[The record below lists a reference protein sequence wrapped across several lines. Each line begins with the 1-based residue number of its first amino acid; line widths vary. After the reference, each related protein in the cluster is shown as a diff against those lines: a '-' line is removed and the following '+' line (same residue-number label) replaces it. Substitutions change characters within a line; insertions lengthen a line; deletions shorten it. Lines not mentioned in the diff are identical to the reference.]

1 VRFFFPALPLVSSR
15 SVSVCSIFSSE
26 RKNAAPP
33 LRLKFSCQKATY
45 QHINNG
51 SVTVLLPVRAG
62 VLRLA
67 RVGSCIVGCALL
79 AFTGCWKNEPIDE
92 AKAAGKTTADF
103 PQITADI
110 FEPMDGGI
118 DLSPEEIMGRNTWN
132 LWSGGNQ
139 HFWNQAAQDSFGL
152 MDLLKML
159 DNRKFSRGER
169 FKTLG
174 LINEPGFQAR
184 APTEPDELGLCL
196 DRQITPE
203 PPGIDETVYGKPSGV
218 LGFRLFPNPE
228 FDDEARKKWD
238 GKRFYEDPSY
248 YNDNKLIR
256 PYRVGVACGACHIA
270 PNPSNPPADPE
281 NPRWENLASAIGN
294 QYINE
299 GKVFA
304 CNVEKGGFF
313 YEMLAVQPRGTSD
326 TSRIATDHINNP
338 NAINAIFLLAERER
352 IAKIATP
359 EKMAGGTLALPETEE
374 EMHVPHI
381 LKDGADSIGVR
392 GATIRV
398 YVNIG
403 TFSEYWLTRHNRL
416 IGLTPQQPF
425 EIPYAREHSVF
436 WRATEERLDNIA
448 AFFRKLKSFRLA
460 DAREGQAYI
469 TTDAV
474 VMTRGKE
481 VFAESCAACHSS
493 KQPPPNIDPRS
504 GEGKAWFRVEVMK
517 PDFLENNF
525 LSNDKRYPLTK
536 IETNSARAFA
546 TNAKAG
552 HVWDNFSSL
561 TYKELSPVDELE
573 FFNPFDETHPIK
585 FKPKDRNVAPGYY
598 RTPSLVSVWSSAP
611 LLHNNMLGKFTGDPS
626 VAGRMEAFNDAV
638 EKLFWPE
645 KRVGKDS
652 IWRTQDDCSLHLRK
666 EFLPPPLRAL
676 RALADRDGYI
686 KFGMIPK
693 GTPVN
698 LIGNLEPD
706 FRNIAV
712 FRKVAEKLI
721 KLKTTKLSRDEA
733 AAEFTKLIPD
743 LLAANKC
750 PDFVEDKGHYF
761 GTDLPDT
768 DKRALIEYLKTF

>member
-1 VRFFFPALPLVSSR
+1 M
-15 SVSVCSIFSSE
+15 
-26 RKNAAPP
+26 
-33 LRLKFSCQKATY
+33 
-45 QHINNG
+45 
-51 SVTVLLPVRAG
+51 TVLLPARG
-62 VLRLA
+62 DLLRVA
-67 RVGSCIVGCALL
+67 RVGFCVIGCALL
-79 AFTGCWKNEPIDE
+79 AFGGCKKNEPIDE

-110 FEPMDGGI
+110 FKPMDGGI

-139 HFWNQAAQDSFGL
+139 HFWNQAAQDSYGL

-159 DNRKFSRGER
+159 DNRKFPRGER
-169 FKTLG
+169 FKTSG
-174 LINEPGFQAR
+174 LVNEPGFR
-184 APTEPDELGLCL
+184 AAGKPDEFGLWL
-196 DRQITPE
+196 DEQVEPE
-203 PPGIDETVYGKPSGV
+203 PAGVDATVYGKPSGV

-228 FDDEARKKWD
+228 FNGEARKKWD
-238 GKRFYEDPSY
+238 GDHFMNDPTY
-248 YNDNKLIR
+248 YNDKKLVR
-256 PYRVGVACGACHIA
+256 PYRVGVACGSCHIA
-270 PNPSNPPADPE
+270 PNPSNPPGDPE

-313 YEMLAVQPRGTSD
+313 YEMLAAQPRGTSD

-352 IAKIATP
+352 IAAP
-359 EKMAGGTLALPETEE
+359 EKMAGGTLALPSEKE
-374 EMHVPHI
+374 EMNVPHI
-381 LKDGADSIGVR
+381 LKDGADSIGVP

-403 TFSEYWLTRHNRL
+403 MFSEYWLTRHNRL
-416 IGLTPQQPF
+416 IGLTPQKPF
-425 EIPYAREHSVF
+425 EISYAREHSVF
-436 WRATEERLDNIA
+436 WRATEERLANIA
-448 AFFRKLKSFRLA
+448 AFFRRLKPFHLA
-460 DAREGQAYI
+460 DAPGGQAYI
-469 TTDAV
+469 TTDAA

-493 KQPPPNIDPRS
+493 KQPPANIDPRS
-504 GEGKAWFRVEVMK
+504 GEGKAWFRAAVTA

-585 FKPKDRNVAPGYY
+585 FKPKEKNVAPGYY

-611 LLHNNMLGKFTGDPS
+611 FLHNNTLGKFTGDPS
-626 VAGRMEAFNDAV
+626 VAGRMEAFNDGA
-638 EKLFWPE
+638 EKLLWPE
-645 KRVGKDS
+645 KRLNKDS
-652 IWRTQDDCSLHLRK
+652 IWRTQNDCSLHLRK
-666 EFLPPPLRAL
+666 EFVPKAL
-676 RALADRDGYI
+676 QGLADSDGYI
-686 KFGMIPK
+686 KIGPIPK

-698 LIGNLEPD
+698 LLANLEPD
-706 FRNIAV
+706 FGQIDLFTKIAG
-712 FRKVAEKLI
+712 KLI
-721 KLKTTKLSRDEA
+721 KINQEKLSGEA
-733 AAEFTKLIPD
+733 ATVEWRKIVPD
-743 LLAANKC
+743 LIAANKC

>member
-1 VRFFFPALPLVSSR
+1 
-15 SVSVCSIFSSE
+15 
-26 RKNAAPP
+26 
-33 LRLKFSCQKATY
+33 LRLEFSCQKATD
-45 QHINNG
+45 QHINKG
-51 SVTVLLPVRAG
+51 SVTVLLPARAD
-62 VLRLA
+62 LLHLD
-67 RVGSCIVGCALL
+67 RVGCCVIGCALL
-79 AFTGCWKNEPIDE
+79 AFGGCEKNPIDE
-92 AKAAGKTTADF
+92 AKATGKTTADF

-110 FEPMDGGI
+110 FKPMDGGI
-118 DLSPEEIMGRNTWN
+118 ELSPEEIMGRNTWN
-132 LWSGGNQ
+132 LWSAGNQ
-139 HFWNQAAQDSFGL
+139 NFWNRAAQDSFGL

-159 DNRKFSRGER
+159 DNRKFPRGER

-174 LINEPGFQAR
+174 LVNEPGFRVR
-184 APTEPDELGLCL
+184 APTEPDEFGLCL
-196 DRQITPE
+196 DKQIEPE
-203 PPGIDETVYGKPSGV
+203 PAGIDETVYGKPSGV

-228 FDDEARKKWD
+228 FNDEARKKWD

-256 PYRVGVACGACHIA
+256 PYRVGVACGSCHIA

-304 CNVEKGGFF
+304 CNVEKGGLF
-313 YEMLAVQPRGTSD
+313 YEMLAAQPRGTSD

-338 NAINAIFLLAERER
+338 NAINPIFLLAERER
-352 IAKIATP
+352 IAVP
-359 EKMAGGTLALPETEE
+359 EKMAGGTLALPGEKEE
-374 EMHVPHI
+374 INVAHI

-403 TFSEYWLTRHNRL
+403 MFSEYWLTRHNRL
-416 IGLTPQQPF
+416 VGLTPQKPF

-460 DAREGQAYI
+460 DAPGGQAYI
-469 TTDAV
+469 TADAA

-481 VFAESCAACHSS
+481 VFAESCAVCHSS

-504 GEGKAWFRVEVMK
+504 GEGKAWFRTEVMK
-517 PDFLENNF
+517 DGFLENNF

-573 FFNPFDETHPIK
+573 FFNPLDETHPIK
-585 FKPKDRNVAPGYY
+585 FKPKDKNVAPGYY

-626 VAGRMEAFNDAV
+626 VAGRMDAFNDAV
-638 EKLFWPE
+638 EKLLWPE
-645 KRVGKDS
+645 KRLGKDS
-652 IWRTQDDCSLHLRK
+652 IWRTQNDCSLHLRK
-666 EFLPPPLRAL
+666 EFVPEPLR
-676 RALADRDGYI
+676 RMADTDGYI
-686 KFGMIPK
+686 TVGMIPQ

-698 LIGNLEPD
+698 LVANLEPN
-706 FRNIAV
+706 FQNIDV
-712 FRKVAEKLI
+712 FLKIAKKLVKI
-721 KLKTTKLSRDEA
+721 KTANPSREEA
-733 AAEFTKLIPD
+733 AAEFNKLVPD